1 MLYSMLAFGPDS
13 QPVSTSVTKVR
24 GPSEPLTPSGTRSTG
39 LVNFSPGL
47 EHCLVGGC
55 WATWS
60 NGYAGDVYDATSG
73 SIKLTVPAHANA
85 FYFYV
90 EPNKFTTFTMS
101 ATTSS
106 GTTSGPIPVDGYAG
120 ARYFGFYTTGA
131 ASLKTIT
138 VTSGDPT
145 GFAVGEFGTSAPYQ
159 FILPASSIKNPAV
172 LTHAHHPPH
181 LAIDIPVATG
191 TPYYA
196 VTSGTI
202 THTDAEGTCGM
213 GTILQGDDGVQY
225 TYCHGSAWLVP
236 SGSHVGAGTELGLT
250 GNTGESTGPH
260 LHFQIAFPAALPD
273 RQLRCPQALLAALY
287 ENSVNGTALPIP
299 NPQSLSINSAD
310 CVG

>member
-13 QPVSTSVTKVR
+13 QPVSTSVTKVK
-24 GPSEPLTPSGTRSTG
+24 GPAEPLTPSGTRSTG

-73 SIKLTVPAHANA
+73 SIKFTVPAHANA

-90 EPNKFTTFTMS
+90 EPNKSTTFTMS
-101 ATTSS
+101 ATTGG

-145 GFAVGEFGTSAPYQ
+145 VRRRRVGTSAPYQ
-159 FILPASSIKNPAV
+159 FILPASSIKTRLSSLMRVTPRTSPSIFRSPPEPPTTPLPQERSRIQTPRAPAEWEQFFRAM
-172 LTHAHHPPH
+172 TE
-181 LAIDIPVATG
+181 
-191 TPYYA
+191 
-196 VTSGTI
+196 SGTVLSRLSVARAQRFSCRGGNRARA
-202 THTDAEGTCGM
+202 HR
-213 GTILQGDDGVQY
+213 QY
-225 TYCHGSAWLVP
+225 GGIHRTAP
-236 SGSHVGAGTELGLT
+236 
-250 GNTGESTGPH
+250 P
-260 LHFQIAFPAALPD
+260 LPD
-273 RQLRCPQALLAALY
+273 RIPCSTAGQAAPLPQGAPGGAL
-287 ENSVNGTALPIP
+287 
-299 NPQSLSINSAD
+299 
-310 CVG
+310 